1 MVQEGRDSIVA
12 KWLERIEKAIGG
24 GPGGPKRVRSLRLL
38 LIIGGVGA
46 ALMLLN
52 SFLPFKP
59 VERYAEQETVPPET
73 SEAWSKQDTS
83 GSMFEAY
90 EHPIE
95 NRLKDILEQIVGVG
109 KVDVLVT
116 IDSTEEIVIASAISE
131 SQQIT
136 DENTGNGGRRHITSV
151 TKNGQIVLHEVSGD
165 SKPIVTK
172 TINPRIRGILIVASG
187 AENAT
192 VRKLITQAVER
203 GVNIAVNRISVV
215 PRKQ

>member
-1 MVQEGRDSIVA
+1 VA
-12 KWLERIEKAIGG
+12 KWLEKIENAIGG

-38 LIIGGVGA
+38 LIIGGIGA

-59 VERYAEQETVPPET
+59 VERNTEQETVQPDT
-73 SEAWSKQDTS
+73 SEAWTKNTSS
-83 GSMFEAY
+83 GSIFEAY
-90 EHPIE
+90 ENPIE
-95 NRLKDILEQIVGVG
+95 NRLKEILEQIVGVG

-116 IDSTEEIVIASAISE
+116 IDSTEEIVIARDASE
-131 SQQIT
+131 SEQIT
-136 DENTGNGGRRHITSV
+136 DETDRNGGRRHITSV
-151 TKNGQIVLHEVSGD
+151 SKNGQIVLHEVSGD
-165 SKPIVTK
+165 NKPIVTK

-187 AENAT
+187 AENLT

-203 GVNIAVNRISVV
+203 GVNIPVNRISVV

>member
-1 MVQEGRDSIVA
+1 MA
-12 KWLERIEKAIGG
+12 KWLERIENAIGG

-38 LIIGGVGA
+38 LIIGGIGA

-52 SFLPFKP
+52 SFLPYKP
-59 VERYAEQETVPPET
+59 VERYAEQETVQTDT
-73 SEAWSKQDTS
+73 SEAWSKNTSS
-83 GSMFEAY
+83 GSIFEAY
-90 EHPIE
+90 ENPIE
-95 NRLKDILEQIVGVG
+95 NRLKEILEQIVGVG

-116 IDSTEEIVIASAISE
+116 IDSTEEIVVAQTVTE
-131 SQQIT
+131 TEQIT
-136 DENTGNGGRRHITSV
+136 NEVDRNGGRRHITSV
-151 TKNGQIVLHEVSGD
+151 SKNGQIVLHEVSGD
-165 SKPIVTK
+165 NKPIVTK

-203 GVNIAVNRISVV
+203 GVNIPVNRISVV

>member
-1 MVQEGRDSIVA
+1 MA
-12 KWLERIEKAIGG
+12 KWLEQIEKAIGG

-38 LIIGGVGA
+38 LIIGGAGA

-59 VERYAEQETVPPET
+59 VERYAEQETALPET
-73 SEAWSKQDTS
+73 SEAWSKQEVS

-90 EHPIE
+90 EHTIE
-95 NRLKDILEQIVGVG
+95 KRLKDILEQIVGVG

-136 DENTGNGGRRHITSV
+136 NENTGNGGRRHITSV

-172 TINPRIRGILIVASG
+172 TINPRIRGILIVANG

-203 GVNIAVNRISVV
+203 GVNIVVNRISVV